1 MDNANIVI
9 KIIPVIICVQL
20 VVSGFGQ
27 SVTNDADTDTGGEP
41 FKKAAFTIETPG
53 YNTFKT
59 SWLGH
64 VFQGRKNCIIRLA
77 PELDGLT
84 GIKLHYN
91 LPSSDQKAL
100 KLSFTEPVSVLIGL
114 FNSQGQEY
122 SWSADNKQS
131 LIIQNAITITGFPP
145 VDVYAIPYA
154 TGTHVIQAPGSDNY
168 IILGVIK
175 GHVSGVVRDAAM
187 PDGRLWD
194 PFIVEGYY
202 DNNPLFTILDGPDKP
217 VIDEGMPG
225 TDGILGG
232 FEGGACVKI
241 GSTYHMF
248 PTERAGEEGTGSYY
262 DRVKTRIGHWISQ
275 DAVHWERQS
284 TIYQASGR
292 YAVTDDDNP
301 LNDRRGAIWSFMPIY
316 NEQKNRWYGYY
327 LAYTVHR
334 EIEPNH
340 SFGRIWRC
348 ESVVAGREG
357 IGGPYRD
364 IGIIM
369 EPGLNTQLWEGR
381 QGVDSFFPFKA
392 GGDWLAF
399 YGGAYPFEKQSDYP
413 ANGKR
418 GAWYVGLAKAPA
430 LEGPWMRMD
439 TTVNPVTSIHPY
451 FIENP
456 IVYKLTDQWYITIFD
471 GGPEAWGLYLPNM
484 IGFALSGDGYNWS
497 EAHYLPI
504 ETKVKKWWDIMRT
517 PVCLIPEGNDI
528 YTILYA
534 AIDTSRRFHPMGMVK
549 VRLNSKTLMELPSSQ
564 VFEDL

>member
-1 MDNANIVI
+1 MNII
-9 KIIPVIICVQL
+9 LKTIQIILCVPL
-20 VVSGFGQ
+20 VLSSVGQ
-27 SVTNDADTDTGGEP
+27 SMTNGADTSTDDKP
-41 FKKAAFTIETPG
+41 FKEAAFAIETPG
-53 YNTFKT
+53 YDTFKT

-64 VFQGRKNCIIRLA
+64 VFKRRRNCIIRLA

-84 GIKLHYN
+84 GIKRQYD
-91 LPSSDQKAL
+91 PTSSDQNAL
-100 KLSFTEPVSVLIGL
+100 ELRFTEPVSVLIGL
-114 FNSQGQEY
+114 FNSQDQMY
-122 SWSADNKQS
+122 RQLASNKQS
-131 LIIQNAITITGFPP
+131 LVIQNAITITGLPP
-145 VDVYAIPYA
+145 VDVYALPFIA
-154 TGTHVIQAPGSDNY
+154 GTHVIQPPGSDNY

-175 GHVSGVVRDAAM
+175 GHQSHEVRDAAM

-202 DNNPLFTILDGPDKP
+202 DDNPLFSILDGPDTP

-225 TDGILGG
+225 TEGILGG
-232 FEGGACVKI
+232 FEGGACVKV

-262 DRVKTRIGHWISQ
+262 DRVKTRIGHWTSQ
-275 DAVHWERQS
+275 DAIHWERQS
-284 TIYQASGR
+284 TIYQASGH
-292 YAVTDDDNP
+292 YAVTDNDNP
-301 LNDRRGAIWSFMPIY
+301 FNDRRGAIWSYMPIY
-316 NEQKNRWYGYY
+316 NEEKDRWYGYY

-348 ESVVAGREG
+348 ESVVAGKEG

-364 IGIIM
+364 AGVIM

-392 GGDWLAF
+392 GSDWLAF
-399 YGGAYPFEKQSDYP
+399 YGGAYPFETRSDYP
-413 ANGKR
+413 AKGKK

-430 LEGPWMRMD
+430 LEGPWTRMD
-439 TTVNPVTSIHPY
+439 TTVNPVTSMHPY

-456 IVYKLTDQWYITIFD
+456 IVYKLTNEWYIAIFD
-471 GGPEAWGLYLPNM
+471 GGPEAWGLHLPNM
-484 IGFALSGDGYNWS
+484 IGFALSRDGYHWS

-504 ETKVKKWWDIMRT
+504 ETKVKKWWNIMRT
-517 PVCLIPEGNDI
+517 PVCLIPEGNDV

-534 AIDTSRRFHPMGMVK
+534 AIDASRRFHPMGMVK
-549 VRLNSKTLMELPSSQ
+549 VRLNRKALTEQHQPLP
-564 VFEDL
+564 